1 MSMTDHHIRRRCS
14 KLPNSQ
20 EDIMKSKYLLW
31 LFALLLMVSFTSAS
45 FAQDKEKQQKPAKEK
60 QECMKPPHGGMGEL
74 LPPGGP
80 DGRPEGKEGCPERG
94 HAPFIPDLTKEQETS
109 LKHLRLKSGKQ
120 ILPIQNQIGELE
132 AKLRTL
138 TSDDN
143 ADIAQ
148 IEPVVDQ
155 IAALRAKIEKIHIKE
170 RLDTRKLLTEEQR
183 LEFDRQP
190 GKLPPP
196 PPQNQ

>member
-1 MSMTDHHIRRRCS
+1 MTDHHIRRRCS
-14 KLPNSQ
+14 NLPNSL
-20 EDIMKSKYLLW
+20 EDTMKSKYLLW
-31 LFALLLMVSFTSAS
+31 LFALLLTVSFTSVS
-45 FAQDKEKQQKPAKEK
+45 FAQNQEKQQKPAKEK
-60 QECMKPPHGGMGEL
+60 QECLKPPHGGNGEFPL
-74 LPPGGP
+74 PGGP
-80 DGRPEGKEGCPERG
+80 GPEGRPEGKEGYPG
-94 HAPFIPDLTKEQETS
+94 KGSAPFISDLTKDQEAS
-109 LKHLRLKSGKQ
+109 LKKLHLKSEKA

-138 TSDDN
+138 TTDDN
-143 ADIAQ
+143 ADLTQ

-155 IAALRAKIEKIHIKE
+155 LATLRAKIEKIRIKG
-170 RLDTRKLLTEEQR
+170 RLDTRKLLTDEQR

>member
-1 MSMTDHHIRRRCS
+1 
-14 KLPNSQ
+14 
-20 EDIMKSKYLLW
+20 MKSKHLLW
-31 LFALLLMVSFTSAS
+31 LFALLLMVSFSSVT
-45 FAQDKEKQQKPAKEK
+45 FAQEKEKPQKPAQEK
-60 QECMKPPHGGMGEL
+60 QEFNRPPHGGNGEA
-74 LPPGGP
+74 PPSCGDRP
-80 DGRPEGKEGCPERG
+80 DGRPEGKEGCHGKGP
-94 HAPFIPDLTKEQETS
+94 APFIPDLTKEQQAS
-109 LKHLRLKSGKQ
+109 LKKLHLKSEKE

-132 AKLRTL
+132 AHLRTL

-148 IEPVVDQ
+148 IDPIVDQ
-155 IAALRAKIEKIHIKE
+155 IAGLRAKIEKIHIKE

-190 GKLPPP
+190 ALLPPP

>member
-1 MSMTDHHIRRRCS
+1 
-14 KLPNSQ
+14 
-20 EDIMKSKYLLW
+20 MKSKYLLW
-31 LFALLLMVSFTSAS
+31 LFALLLTVNFTSVA
-45 FAQDKEKQQKPAKEK
+45 FAQDKEKQLKPAKEK
-60 QECMKPPHGGMGEL
+60 QECMKPPHGEKGEFP
-74 LPPGGP
+74 PPGGP
-80 DGRPEGKEGCPERG
+80 EGGPESRQGCPERG
-94 HAPFIPDLTKEQETS
+94 HAPCIPDLTKEQETS
-109 LKHLRLKSGKQ
+109 LKQLRLKSGKQ

-138 TSDDN
+138 TTDDN
-143 ADIAQ
+143 ADLAQ

-170 RLDTRKLLTEEQR
+170 RIDTRKLLTEEQR

>member
-1 MSMTDHHIRRRCS
+1 
-14 KLPNSQ
+14 
-20 EDIMKSKYLLW
+20 MKSKYLLW
-31 LFALLLMVSFTSAS
+31 LFALLLTVSLTGVS

-60 QECMKPPHGGMGEL
+60 QECMKPPHGGMGEP

-80 DGRPEGKEGCPERG
+80 EGRPEGCPGRG
-94 HAPFIPDLTKEQETS
+94 HVPFIPDLTKEQETS
-109 LKHLRLKSGKQ
+109 LKHLRLKSEKQ

-138 TSDDN
+138 TTDDN
-143 ADIAQ
+143 ADLAQ

-155 IAALRAKIEKIHIKE
+155 IATLRAKIEKIHIRE